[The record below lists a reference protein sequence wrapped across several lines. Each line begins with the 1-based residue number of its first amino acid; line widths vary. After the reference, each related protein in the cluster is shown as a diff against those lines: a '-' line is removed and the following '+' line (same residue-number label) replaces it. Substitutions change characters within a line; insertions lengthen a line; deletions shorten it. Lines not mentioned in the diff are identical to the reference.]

1 MHYYCEGILAL
12 DFEDVFSMPAV
23 QFSDLAN
30 YKLCLSSAAK
40 ERPWQMQGGG
50 MAREGRK
57 GKGRGTGQR
66 QGIMWKQ

>member
-1 MHYYCEGILAL
+1 
-12 DFEDVFSMPAV
+12 MPAV